1 MSNSLQLRYC
11 DATLNVSV
19 CVNTQFLIG
28 VSSVE
33 VDNSDVIQEGSEAS
47 DLNRSGEASAPI
59 VPLFPAYHTGEQKQ

>member
-19 CVNTQFLIG
+19 HVNTQFLIG

-33 VDNSDVIQEGSEAS
+33 VDNEGWEAQ
-47 DLNRSGEASAPI
+47 DLHRTDEASAPI
-59 VPLFPAYHTGEQKQ
+59 VQLFHVGEQKQ

>member
-19 CVNTQFLIG
+19 HVITQFLIG

-33 VDNSDVIQEGSEAS
+33 VDIDGWEAQ
-47 DLNRSGEASAPI
+47 D
-59 VPLFPAYHTGEQKQ
+59 YTGQIKPVHLLYNYFI

>member
-19 CVNTQFLIG
+19 HVNTQVLIG

-33 VDNSDVIQEGSEAS
+33 VDNEGWEAQDYTGQMTKVHLLYNYFIQV
-47 DLNRSGEASAPI
+47 N
-59 VPLFPAYHTGEQKQ
+59 KN